1 MMEEKEAKKILR
13 KRAKEAYKAQLEAER
28 KLSIANKTIYLQM
41 QQIEKLNKFIDFKE
55 TEARLQ
61 DNAIDRDTTIIHYL
75 ESKIVDLIS
84 QLNKA

>member
-1 MMEEKEAKKILR
+1 MDEKEAKKILR
-13 KRAKEAYKAQLEAER
+13 KRAKEAHKAQLEAER
-28 KLSIANKTIYLQM
+28 KLAIANKTIFKQM
-41 QQIEKLNKFIDFKE
+41 EQIEKLNKFIDFKE

-61 DNAIDRDTTIIHYL
+61 DNAIDRDNTIIHYL

>member
-1 MMEEKEAKKILR
+1 MDEKEAKKILR

-28 KLSIANKTIYLQM
+28 KLSIANKTIYEQM

-84 QLNKA
+84 QYNKA

>member
-1 MMEEKEAKKILR
+1 MDEKEAKKILR
-13 KRAKEAYKAQLEAER
+13 KRVKEAYEKLAYSEN

-41 QQIEKLNKFIDFKE
+41 QQIEKLNRFVEFKE

-75 ESKIVDLIS
+75 ESKIIQLIS
-84 QLNKA
+84 DFNKA

>member
-1 MMEEKEAKKILR
+1 MNEKEAKKILR
-13 KRAKEAYKAQLEAER
+13 KRAKEAYKAQLEAEH

-75 ESKIVDLIS
+75 ESKIVSMIS
-84 QLNKA
+84 EYNKA

>member
-1 MMEEKEAKKILR
+1 MNEKEAKKILR

-28 KLSIANKTIYLQM
+28 KLELAKKVIELQNE
-41 QQIEKLNKFIDFKE
+41 QIEKLNKFIDFKE

>member
-1 MMEEKEAKKILR
+1 MEEKEAKKILR
-13 KRAKEAYKAQLEAER
+13 KRVKEAYE
-28 KLSIANKTIYLQM
+28 KLAYSENKLFIANKTIYLQM

-75 ESKIVDLIS
+75 ESKIIQLIS
-84 QLNKA
+84 DFNKA

>member
-1 MMEEKEAKKILR
+1 MGAESAIVYNKRIIKLKRTVKEV
-13 KRAKEAYKAQLEAER
+13 ER
-28 KLSIANKTIYLQM
+28 KLELAKKVIELQNE
-41 QQIEKLNKFIDFKE
+41 QIEKLNKFIDFKE

-84 QLNKA
+84 QYNKA